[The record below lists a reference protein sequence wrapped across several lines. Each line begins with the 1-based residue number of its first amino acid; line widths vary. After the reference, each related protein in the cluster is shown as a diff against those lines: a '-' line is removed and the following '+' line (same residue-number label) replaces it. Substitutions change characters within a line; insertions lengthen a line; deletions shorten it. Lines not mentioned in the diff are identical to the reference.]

1 MISKK
6 NRKKNVKKTNKRQK
20 GGNRCVKTENLIK
33 MLCKES
39 YLDEISQYLI
49 ILKNNDPINYYK
61 LIDNI
66 GKELKYID
74 IQIEKSKIKK
84 KYLEKLL
91 NNLERMVV
99 MRGGGMIFP
108 ILIILIAYLFYKYN
122 LLDVFK
128 QVVKNKGSPMKLM
141 FLFIKLLRGK
151 LIKPKSNSKSKK

>member
-6 NRKKNVKKTNKRQK
+6 NRKKLKKKSNKRQK
-20 GGNRCVKTENLIK
+20 GGNRCVKTENLVK

-39 YLDEISQYLI
+39 NLEDMSLYLMK
-49 ILKNNDPINYYK
+49 LKNNNRQNYYK
-61 LIDNI
+61 LIENI

-74 IQIEKSKIKK
+74 IQIDKSKIKK
-84 KYLEKLL
+84 EHLENLL
-91 NNLERMVV
+91 NKLERMVV

-128 QVVKNKGSPMKLM
+128 QVIKNKGSPMKLM

-151 LIKPKSNSKSKK
+151 LIKPKPESSK